1 VFVNKINVLIREKH
15 ITALQLPVQINCKA
29 QNNEPILP
37 QPKDVFGSAA
47 EPVRSVATACNFLFF
62 CTIMPF
68 YV

>member
-1 VFVNKINVLIREKH
+1 
-15 ITALQLPVQINCKA
+15 
-29 QNNEPILP
+29 
-37 QPKDVFGSAA
+37 VFGSAA